1 MRKQFTISVQKL
13 LADDDRIVLL
23 LGDIGV
29 HAFRD
34 SFKRHPDRCYNLGT
48 AEQTMVGMAA
58 GLAKEGF
65 YPIVHSIAPFL
76 VRRAYEQIY
85 IDFGAQELPGLF
97 VTVGADNDYPTL
109 GPTHRCPEDLKLMA
123 EVPGMMVFAPQD
135 VEEVNAAICTS
146 VTWNDL
152 GYVRLRKLTSDSPS
166 S

>member
-1 MRKQFTISVQKL
+1 MRKQFTATVEKL

-34 SFKRHPDRCYNLGT
+34 SFKRFPERCYNMGT

-76 VRRAYEQIY
+76 VRRAYEQIC

-97 VTVGADNDYPTL
+97 VTVGADNDYPAL
-109 GPTHRCPEDLKLMA
+109 GPTHRCPEDLTLMA
-123 EVPGMMVFAPQD
+123 GVPGMGVRLPKDEMD
-135 VEEVNAAICTS
+135 VDCGICDS
-146 VTWNDL
+146 VKQSHL
-152 GYVRLRKLTSDSPS
+152 CYMRLRKL
-166 S
+166 